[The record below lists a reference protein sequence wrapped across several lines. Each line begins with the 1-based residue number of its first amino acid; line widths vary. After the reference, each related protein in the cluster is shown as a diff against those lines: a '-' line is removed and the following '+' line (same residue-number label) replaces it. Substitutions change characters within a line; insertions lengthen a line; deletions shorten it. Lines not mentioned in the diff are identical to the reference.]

1 MEAIASVLD
10 DPWRDR
16 AETLWGELK
25 ALFRLPALAG
35 VTAPHLVYQSAATY
49 EPGRID
55 SAIAALAAELRP
67 FDVET
72 EGVGI
77 FAGERTV
84 LYLAVHRGPAL
95 MSAHRRVL
103 TTATPLAT
111 EPREAYAART
121 WIPHITLAAGR
132 LDAGDVE
139 RIAEYLQSR
148 ETRWRIP
155 VTNITFIPDTSSIEG
170 WRRFELAH

>member
-1 MEAIASVLD
+1 MQAIASVLD

-49 EPGRID
+49 QPGRID
-55 SAIAALAAELRP
+55 SALAALATELRP
-67 FDVET
+67 FEIET

-103 TTATPLAT
+103 AALTPLAA
-111 EPREAYAART
+111 EPRQAYAART

-132 LDAGDVE
+132 LEAGDVE
-139 RIAEYLQSR
+139 RIAEYLRSR

-155 VTNITFIPDTSSIEG
+155 VTNITFVPDTSSIEG
-170 WRRFELAH
+170 WRRFELTP

>member
-1 MEAIASVLD
+1 MQAIVSVLD

-35 VTAPHLVYQSAATY
+35 VTAPHLVYQSAVAY
-49 EPGRID
+49 EGDRLD
-55 SAIAALAAELRP
+55 VAVGGLAAELRQ
-67 FDVET
+67 FEIET

-77 FAGERTV
+77 VAGERTV

-95 MSAHRRVL
+95 MSAQRRLLAAV
-103 TTATPLAT
+103 TPLAT
-111 EPREAYAART
+111 EPREAYRPRT

-132 LDAGDVE
+132 LDADEVE
-139 RIAEYLQSR
+139 RVAEYLRSR
-148 ETRWRIP
+148 DARWRVP
-155 VTNITFIPDTSSIEG
+155 VTNLTFVPDTTRLEG
-170 WRRFELAH
+170 WRRWELAR

>member
-1 MEAIASVLD
+1 VQAIASVLD

-35 VTAPHLVYQSAATY
+35 VTAPHVVYQSAAAY

-55 SAIAALAAELRP
+55 SALAALAAELRP
-67 FDVET
+67 FEIET

-77 FAGERTV
+77 VAGERTV

-103 TTATPLAT
+103 AALTPLAT
-111 EPREAYAART
+111 GPREAYAART

-132 LDAGDVE
+132 LDAGEVDH
-139 RIAEYLQSR
+139 IADYLRSHDA
-148 ETRWRIP
+148 RWRVLI
-155 VTNITFIPDTSSIEG
+155 TNITFIPDTSRVEG
-170 WRRFELAH
+170 WRRFDLAR